1 MDIDNA
7 AKLLQSKLLTCPW
20 FTAVGIGQ
28 EKGQE
33 AIVLYVTSPQLA
45 KQQFPES
52 TWYGF
57 PVVIRKM
64 GAPRALSQGWS

>member
-1 MDIDNA
+1 MDIDGA
-7 AKLLQSKLLTCPW
+7 AKLLQSKLMGSPW

-45 KQQFPES
+45 KQQFREL

-57 PVVIRKM
+57 PVVIRRM
-64 GAPRALSQGWS
+64 GAPRVLSHGR